1 MYLILTYNVLL
12 RLFSLAFFLVNMD
25 IIGFALLLFGFGGK
39 REEYFRKDKK

>member
-25 IIGFALLLFGFGGK
+25 IIGFALLLFGFGNNDASHISCTG
-39 REEYFRKDKK
+39 